1 MPLTEKENKYYMTDN
16 AMIFYNSKT
25 ANTIHCHQ
33 HEHDFVEMVYMLK
46 GSCTHIV
53 DEKEYHVKHG
63 DLVIV
68 NYNQTHGITGNAS
81 AVYVNILIKPGYIN
95 KSLTNQENA
104 FALLNLKEFED
115 FRKIL
120 DESKCKVTFSGKERD
135 MVEDFIAEISKEMN
149 ENEPGYELAIRLR
162 FNLLMLMI
170 FRKMSLKLDNSYNNG
185 MTDDILN
192 HINNHLSERLTLN
205 SVAALCSY
213 NTSYFSRV
221 FKDYTG
227 MTFTAYLR
235 NARIEKAAELLL
247 ETDMRVTDIIYDVGY
262 SDKTKFFAHFKALKG
277 ETPLNFRKRKN
288 K

>member
-16 AMIFYNSKT
+16 AMIFYNSRT

>member
-68 NYNQTHGITGNAS
+68 NYNQTHCITGNAS

>member
-1 MPLTEKENKYYMTDN
+1 
-16 AMIFYNSKT
+16 
-25 ANTIHCHQ
+25 
-33 HEHDFVEMVYMLK
+33 
-46 GSCTHIV
+46 
-53 DEKEYHVKHG
+53 
-63 DLVIV
+63 
-68 NYNQTHGITGNAS
+68 
-81 AVYVNILIKPGYIN
+81 
-95 KSLTNQENA
+95 
-104 FALLNLKEFED
+104 
-115 FRKIL
+115 
-120 DESKCKVTFSGKERD
+120 
-135 MVEDFIAEISKEMN
+135 
-149 ENEPGYELAIRLR
+149 
-162 FNLLMLMI
+162 
-170 FRKMSLKLDNSYNNG
+170 MSLKLDNSYNNG

-192 HINNHLSERLTLN
+192 QINNHLSERLTLN